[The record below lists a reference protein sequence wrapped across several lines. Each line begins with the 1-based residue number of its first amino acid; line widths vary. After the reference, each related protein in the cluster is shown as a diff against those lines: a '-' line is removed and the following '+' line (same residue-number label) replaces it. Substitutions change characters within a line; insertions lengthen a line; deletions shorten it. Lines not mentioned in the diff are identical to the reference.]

1 MELGVVGVVVVAALV
16 VLGLV
21 FWVRGRSLGAPAMGG
36 WRVGRI
42 DLSQGFPLTRRRGY
56 LMSDVDEVLDLA
68 YSQAVD
74 AEGRAAA
81 LELLHQVQFGVA
93 PRGYDPVVVDLHVD
107 AMIVALQTGRSLPK
121 RPGSARS

>member
-21 FWVRGRSLGAPAMGG
+21 FWTRGRSLGAPAMGG
-36 WRVGRI
+36 WRGGRI
-42 DLSQGFPLTRRRGY
+42 NLSQGFPQTRRRGY
-56 LMSDVDEVLDLA
+56 LTSDVDEVLDLA

-74 AEGRAAA
+74 SESRAAA

-107 AMIVALQTGRSLPK
+107 AMIVALQTGRSLPV
-121 RPGSARS
+121 RPGTPRP